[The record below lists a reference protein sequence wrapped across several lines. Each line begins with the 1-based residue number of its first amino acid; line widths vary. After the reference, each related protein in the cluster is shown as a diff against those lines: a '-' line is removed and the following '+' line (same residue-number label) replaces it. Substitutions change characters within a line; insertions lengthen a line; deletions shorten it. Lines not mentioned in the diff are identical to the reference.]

1 MSVISKIINLRV
13 PLNIVYRA
21 LKDTRLEKLFPEYFI
36 GVTRKL
42 VIDNENKEIT
52 FQTTTQQSPIQII
65 EKFRLV
71 ISGKT
76 CTQVEYVTEMNVGEN
91 DIVIQSIVQTHIAN
105 MLYSFLMLETGYING
120 LIEKRK

>member
-91 DIVIQSIVQTHIAN
+91 DVVIQSIVQTHVAN